1 MYNLTYF
8 GSVTF
13 SNDSTAIVAATPYLI
28 SDYPAL
34 RTENS
39 SFYPYLIVLTNSN
52 GLFYRR
58 QENVT
63 YVPLVGKDPFN
74 ATDWT
79 VTTTSSNVGNWTKK
93 EFVFNLVPSDYE

>member
-8 GSVTF
+8 GSETF
-13 SNDSTAIVAATPYLI
+13 SNNSTAIVAATPYSV
-28 SDYPAL
+28 SDYPTL

-39 SFYPYLIVLTNSN
+39 SFYPYLIILTNSN

-63 YVPLVGKDPFN
+63 YTPLIGKDPFV
-74 ATDWT
+74 ASDWT